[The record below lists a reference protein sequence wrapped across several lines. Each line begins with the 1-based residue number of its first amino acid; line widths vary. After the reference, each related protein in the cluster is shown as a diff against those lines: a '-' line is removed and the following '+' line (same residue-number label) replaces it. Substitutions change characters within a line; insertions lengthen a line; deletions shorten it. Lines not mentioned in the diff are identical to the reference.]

1 MKLYWLAGPLAAFAL
16 SGCASITGESTAA
29 RDPNFD
35 PAACYQRIF
44 SVYFESM
51 QQEMSPEAQEA
62 VDAVENSLRGCR
74 ITHVRIVGL
83 AGAPGDVEENE
94 ELSQQRAEIV
104 ADYLEQNTDWP
115 RSRFELIARGEE
127 GATNEEGLQRP
138 MRRRAVVRVQASA
151 P

>member
-1 MKLYWLAGPLAAFAL
+1 MRGTVLAAAMALAL
-16 SGCASITGESTAA
+16 SACASSQDSAQ

-51 QQEMSPEAQEA
+51 QQEMSQEAAEA

-74 ITHVRIVGL
+74 IDHVRIVGL
-83 AGAPGDVEENE
+83 AGAPGDDEENL

-104 ADYLEQNTDWP
+104 ADYLEATTDWP

-127 GATNEEGLQRP
+127 GAINEEGLQRP

>member
-1 MKLYWLAGPLAAFAL
+1 MKTVGWMLGAASAL
-16 SGCASITGESTAA
+16 VLGACASTSQEAA
-29 RDPNFD
+29 DPNFD
-35 PAACYQRIF
+35 PNACYERVF

-51 QQEMSPEAQEA
+51 QQEMGAEAREA

-74 ITHVRIVGL
+74 IEQVRIVGL
-83 AGAPGDVEENE
+83 AGAPGDTEENM

-104 ADYLEQNTDWP
+104 ADYLRETTDWP

-127 GATNEEGLQRP
+127 GATNDEGLQRP
-138 MRRRAVVRVQASA
+138 MRRRAVVRVRASA